1 MLKLTT
7 DKHEASHS
15 LSATAEFLASYNLCI
30 PRSRGPRRNIAI
42 PFGMEKL
49 EWWGYPTVKKL

>member
-15 LSATAEFLASYNLCI
+15 LSATAELLVFCVLVHTHRPLVDKLATVCI
-30 PRSRGPRRNIAI
+30 YHTI
-42 PFGMEKL
+42 PYHTIWDAMA
-49 EWWGYPTVKKL
+49 